1 MATEHKAVVVVA
13 SHGGA
18 HVVCQT
24 AWLSVYALK
33 YGLTPN
39 CNSIRNPLIHNPPM
53 SENPTTEE
61 FDLLVIGA
69 GSGGATV
76 ALEAAQLGIRCA
88 VFDHREAGGTCVHR
102 GCIPKKLLWHGA
114 DILNHAQRA
123 PAYGLSINSGSDTAA
138 TVASGAP
145 AADDVAIAAG
155 GTPAAA
161 VTSTVDY
168 ASLQQRSRRYT
179 DAIGHW
185 FEGEFKRQGVCF
197 IAHRAV
203 FKDAHTVEAGGIAYR
218 GKHIVIAVGSRPARP
233 DFPGAEMAITSD
245 EFFNMKQLPRR
256 AAVAGSGFIA
266 IELACALNAFGVKVD
281 MIIRRDNL
289 SHQFDDE
296 MAAQLAHHLTAQGI
310 TIRRQHR
317 CERLEKRQDGAMTVH
332 FTDGQDPL
340 ECDCLIWAVGRDA
353 NVEQLGL
360 DRARLELNDNGFIA
374 TDTDQRTNVKHI
386 YALGD
391 VAGRVLLTPV
401 AIRAA
406 RYLVRRLY
414 GKENVSFDYSL
425 IPSVVYAHP
434 PLASIGLSSSAAKEQ
449 YGADITEWRHQFTPL
464 AEDFA
469 DGHAPKAMIKMITQ
483 TSSGLIIGLHILAPG
498 ADEMMQGF
506 AVAITMG
513 ATKADFDRCVA
524 IHPTAAEEIVTIK

>member
-1 MATEHKAVVVVA
+1 M
-13 SHGGA
+13 SPPRSG
-18 HVVCQT
+18 
-24 AWLSVYALK
+24 
-33 YGLTPN
+33 
-39 CNSIRNPLIHNPPM
+39 NSP
-53 SENPTTEE
+53 TEE
-61 FDLLVIGA
+61 FDLLVIGS

-76 ALEAAQLGIRCA
+76 ALEAAQLGISCA

-123 PAYGLSINSGSDTAA
+123 PAFFLNINNAGGSSTA
-138 TVASGAP
+138 ASGAQ
-145 AADDVAIAAG
+145 
-155 GTPAAA
+155 AAA
-161 VTSTVDY
+161 ATGTVDY
-168 ASLQQRSRRYT
+168 ANLQQRSRRYT
-179 DAIGHW
+179 DAIGQW
-185 FEGEFKRQGVCF
+185 FEGEFKRQGVRF

-203 FKDAHTVEAGGIAYR
+203 FKDAHTVEADGTEYR
-218 GKHIVIAVGSRPARP
+218 GKDIVIAVGSHPARP
-233 DFPGAEMAITSD
+233 DFPGAEMAITSE
-245 EFFNMKQLPRR
+245 EFFNMKQLPRH
-256 AAVAGSGFIA
+256 AVVAGSGFIA

-281 MIIRRDNL
+281 MIVRRDNL
-289 SHQFDDE
+289 SHQFDNE
-296 MAAQLAHHLTAQGI
+296 MATQLAHHLTAQGI

-317 CERLEKRQDGAMTVH
+317 CERLDKRQDGAMDVQ
-332 FTDGQDPL
+332 FADGQDPL
-340 ECDCLIWAVGRDA
+340 ECDCFIWAVGRNA
-353 NVEQLGL
+353 NVQQLGL

-374 TDTDQRTNVKHI
+374 TDTDQRTSVKHI

-391 VAGRVLLTPV
+391 VTGRTLLTPV

-414 GKENVSFDYSL
+414 GQEDVHFDYSL

-434 PLASIGLSSSAAKEQ
+434 PLASIGLSSSAAKTQ
-449 YGADITEWRHQFTPL
+449 YGADITVWRHRFTPL

-469 DGHAPKAMIKMITQ
+469 DDNAPKAMIKLITQ
-483 TSSGLIIGLHILAPG
+483 TSTDLIIGLHILAPN